1 VASPNRSLESLTHSI
16 LSLQVGNFIQYMATF
31 VGGYIV
37 AYVQVWRLALPGW
50 FYNRAVTSLSSRMQS
65 SYNKAGAIAEE
76 SISSVRTVYS
86 FVGETKVVKLFSSS
100 LDETVRLGIKQGFA
114 KGLSMGSVGIN
125 FAIWAF
131 LGWYGS
137 EQILAGRADGGN
149 ILTTGIAIISG
160 GM

>member
-1 VASPNRSLESLTHSI
+1 
-16 LSLQVGNFIQYMATF
+16 LQVGNFIQYMATF

-37 AYVQVWRLALPGW
+37 AYVQVWRLALAATPFIPLLLLPGW